1 VVSHI
6 PTHFHLLRCLIKN
19 NKCKE
24 EKKKMEQQIIALIAK
39 DRLEIP
45 LSSMYQKIKKAKAK
59 DAKGLAELI
68 KESEGHEFESARTY
82 AHVDKEDKEKARGM
96 KEAVAEFAK
105 EFPKYGS
112 ILLGKIAEKRV
123 IAEEHLYFGVN
134 PGCRLTTE
142 DYLTILQSTGLSE
155 GTARAMYPDLI
166 NVSRKLARSREEE
179 RSTIVGKYASGGQA
193 LAEEE

>member
-123 IAEEHLYFGVN
+123 IGVN